1 MADISIVPVERLE
14 LTFAPRR
21 WPFAEQRRAEIDAH
35 FTRVRQQRPGV
46 WNGRV
51 LLMHE
56 HELAGAVMRGRF
68 FEADFASF
76 TAWRAWGCP
85 DPTALNCFAAA
96 AMRSS
101 DGAFLLGVMSEQTA
115 NAGSIYF
122 PCGTPEPADVIGGA
136 VDLERN
142 IWRELAEET
151 DLQRSEFEAEP
162 GWRAVLAGPYLALIK
177 CIRAREGAD
186 TLRSRIVRFL
196 AAQSKPELSDI
207 RIVRST
213 DDFDPKM
220 PAFVRAYLSDQWAA
234 TGVA

>member
-1 MADISIVPVERLE
+1 MSIVPLERLE
-14 LTFAPRR
+14 LTFAPRP

-35 FTRVRQQRPGV
+35 FARMRQQRPGV

-56 HELAGAVMRGRF
+56 HEMAGTVMRGRF
-68 FEADFASF
+68 FETDFASF
-76 TAWRAWGCP
+76 TAWRAWDCP
-85 DPTALNCFAAA
+85 DRTVRNGFAAA

-101 DGAFLLGVMSEQTA
+101 DGAFLLGVMAEQTA

-136 VDLERN
+136 VDLESN

-151 DLQRSEFEAEP
+151 DLQRSDFDAEP
-162 GWRAVLAGPYLALIK
+162 GWRAVLALSYIAVIK

-186 TLRSRIVRFL
+186 ALRSRILRFL
-196 AAQSKPELSDI
+196 GSQSKPELSDI
-207 RIVRST
+207 RIVRNP

-220 PAFVRAYLSDQWAA
+220 PAFVRAYLSDRWAS
-234 TGVA
+234 TGVG